1 MLSYTHMRRVARTI
15 GSAVLTLALLNAS
28 AGLCF
33 CHRGPAPNG
42 DAPASAGCCHG
53 PGSSGKTTVAAASD
67 CCQIEAAESA
77 AMPVVAPQLAPPASV
92 AVTVGAELP
101 AVGVLPSVSAV
112 LPGSSP
118 PLFIL
123 RI

>member
-1 MLSYTHMRRVARTI
+1 MARTI
-15 GSAVLTLALLNAS
+15 GSAVLALALLNAS

-33 CHRGPAPNG
+33 CHRGPVPAGEPQ
-42 DAPASAGCCHG
+42 ASAGCCHG
-53 PGSSGKTTVAAASD
+53 PDSSGKTAVAAASD

-77 AMPVVAPQLAPPASV
+77 AMPVAAAQLAPPASV
-92 AVTVGAELP
+92 TVTVHAELP
-101 AVGVLPSVSAV
+101 AVGVLPSLAAV

>member
-1 MLSYTHMRRVARTI
+1 VA
-15 GSAVLTLALLNAS
+15 ALALALLNAS

-33 CHRGPAPNG
+33 CHRGPVPAGEPQ
-42 DAPASAGCCHG
+42 ASAGCCHG
-53 PGSSGKTTVAAASD
+53 PDSSGKTAVAAASD

-77 AMPVVAPQLAPPASV
+77 AMPVAAAQLAPPAP
-92 AVTVGAELP
+92 VTVTVHAELLT
-101 AVGVLPSVSAV
+101 VGVLLSVAAV

>member
-1 MLSYTHMRRVARTI
+1 MKPLLRPLGVTV
-15 GSAVLTLALLNAS
+15 LALALMNAS

-33 CHRGPAPNG
+33 CHRGPV
-42 DAPASAGCCHG
+42 PAGEPQSSAGCCHE

-77 AMPVVAPQLAPPASV
+77 AMPVVAAQLAPPPAV
-92 AVTVGAELP
+92 AVTAGAELP
-101 AVGVLPSVSAV
+101 AVGVLPSVAAV
-112 LPGSSP
+112 LPGSAP
-118 PLFIL
+118 PHFIL

>member
-1 MLSYTHMRRVARTI
+1 MRQVIRTLGVA
-15 GSAVLTLALLNAS
+15 ALALALMNAS
-28 AGLCF
+28 TGLCF
-33 CHRGPAPNG
+33 CHRGPVPAG
-42 DAPASAGCCHG
+42 DPQTSASCCHG
-53 PGSSGKTTVAAASD
+53 PDLSGKTTVAATSD

-77 AMPVVAPQLAPPASV
+77 AMPVVTAQLAPPAP
-92 AVTVGAELP
+92 VTVTVHAELP
-101 AVGVLPSVSAV
+101 AVSVLPSVTAV

>member
-1 MLSYTHMRRVARTI
+1 MKPLLRTV
-15 GSAVLTLALLNAS
+15 GVAVLALAVLNAS

-33 CHRGPAPNG
+33 CHRGPV
-42 DAPASAGCCHG
+42 PAGEPQSSAGCCHG
-53 PGSSGKTTVAAASD
+53 SGSSGKTTVAAASD

-77 AMPVVAPQLAPPASV
+77 AMPVVAAQLAPPATV
-92 AVTVGAELP
+92 IVTAGADLP
-101 AVGVLPSVSAV
+101 GVGVLPSVAAV

-118 PLFIL
+118 PHFIL